1 MELKREQSE
10 AEILK
15 NEKETLKARI
25 EEQEKA
31 ALDVYKQLEDKKR
44 EQQEHEER
52 LKQEEELSQYY
63 KEIDKNND
71 G

>member
-52 LKQEEELSQYY
+52 LKQEEELSHYY